1 MVDNGRMNAPLIQP
15 PLDWGQI
22 FALWRVDGEPTTWPQ
37 CCRIA
42 ESLRVKDPRSVR
54 LWLKRNAMPMEYWP
68 TLIAY
73 LERKW
78 GLIVSSDQLV
88 QATLASRCRKRE
100 AA

>member
-54 LWLKRNAMPMEYWP
+54 LWLRRNAMPMEHWP